1 MTEIS
6 RAKSGFLR
14 QSRGAWTAGQA
25 AEALRQENEG
35 LRAQLEAAQVE
46 AETARARAVAEAL
59 AAEEDARVRAVEAAR
74 AEAAVAQREAV
85 SAARAEAALTSE
97 KAVATA
103 REEELA
109 RGARLME
116 DIEAS
121 TKAAQEA
128 LASRIKTLEASLE
141 YGKKLAEER
150 AEAFTGKPL
159 RCRPVSPRLLL
170 FFRLLDCLPLV
181 ALSAAKAEAETK
193 LREAERRQEL
203 ALVAQEELWVVV
215 GAAQEELEAVR
226 ATLVE
231 RTSALASLT
240 GCVHPVL
247 EEFGIL
253 GSGERG
259 VVLSL
264 EERIALLPARAR
276 EQASAHFRRGTQ
288 TLLGIFA
295 SHYSPLDEVALAGGW
310 AKGVPFEQCMAL
322 EEGMADLAG
331 KMATLVEAEIIPISD
346 DDEEEEP
353 APEETAVDPPVN
365 P

>member
-1 MTEIS
+1 VEDVEA
-6 RAKSGFLR
+6 RAK
-14 QSRGAWTAGQA
+14 
-25 AEALRQENEG
+25 
-35 LRAQLEAAQVE
+35 
-46 AETARARAVAEAL
+46 
-59 AAEEDARVRAVEAAR
+59 
-74 AEAAVAQREAV
+74 
-85 SAARAEAALTSE
+85 
-97 KAVATA
+97 AT
-103 REEELA
+103 
-109 RGARLME
+109 
-116 DIEAS
+116 
-121 TKAAQEA
+121 QEA

-141 YGKKLAEER
+141 YGKKLTEER
-150 AEAFTGKPL
+150 AEAFNGKPL
-159 RCRPVSPRLLL
+159 RCRPVSPRLFL
-170 FFRLLDCLPLV
+170 FFRLLDYLPLV
-181 ALSAAKAEAETK
+181 ALSAVKAEAETK
-193 LREAERRQEL
+193 LREAERHQESAL
-203 ALVAQEELWVVV
+203 AAQEELRVAV

-240 GCVHPVL
+240 GCARLVL
-247 EEFGIL
+247 EEFGVL
-253 GSGERG
+253 GSGESG

-310 AKGVPFEQCMAL
+310 AKGVPFERCMAL

-346 DDEEEEP
+346 DEEEEP
-353 APEETAVDPPVN
+353 APEEPAVDPPVN